1 MNDENSSLAAR
12 VIRLYLEHPGTPEM
26 PSSADWDIARSLHD
40 WGISFDTI
48 QLAFRLAFIRRKRST
63 SDSNPPQI
71 RSLAYF
77 RAVAL
82 NLTTHERDPAYSN
95 YVCQLYEQLR
105 TSDSETYSRA
115 SDKNRAPQPESS
127 GLS

>member
-1 MNDENSSLAAR
+1 MSDEGTSLAAR
-12 VIRLYLEHPGTPEM
+12 VIRLYLDHPGTLEM
-26 PSSADWDIARSLHD
+26 PSPADWDIARSLDD

-48 QLAFRLAFIRRKRST
+48 QLAFRLAFIRRARSS
-63 SDSNPPQI
+63 SDNALPPI

-82 NLTTHERDPAYSN
+82 NLTPQERDPAYSE
-95 YVCQLYEQLR
+95 YVRKLYEQLR
-105 TSDSETYSRA
+105 ATEYPTTA
-115 SDKNRAPQPESS
+115 ENRAPQPESR

>member
-1 MNDENSSLAAR
+1 MTDRQSFAAR
-12 VIRLYLEHPGTPEM
+12 VIRLYLDHPGTPEM
-26 PSSADWDIARSLHD
+26 PNSADWEIAQSLSD

-48 QLAFRLAFIRRKRST
+48 QLAFRLAFIRRARSS
-63 SDSNPPQI
+63 SDNELPPI

-82 NLTTHERDPAYSN
+82 NLTPQERDPAYSG
-95 YVCQLYEQLR
+95 YIEKLYNQLR
-105 TSDSETYSRA
+105 AAESPSPTENRA
-115 SDKNRAPQPESS
+115 SQPESR

>member
-1 MNDENSSLAAR
+1 MSDESSSLAAR
-12 VIRLYLEHPGTPEM
+12 VIRLYLDHPGTPQM
-26 PSSADWDIARSLHD
+26 PTSADWDIARSLAE

-48 QLAFRLAFIRRKRST
+48 QLAFRLALIRRIRS
-63 SDSNPPQI
+63 SPDNDLPPI

-82 NLTTHERDPAYSN
+82 NLTPQERDPAYSE
-95 YVCQLYEQLR
+95 YVEKLYVQLR
-105 TSDSETYSRA
+105 AAESSTSTE
-115 SDKNRAPQPESS
+115 NRAIQPESR

>member
-1 MNDENSSLAAR
+1 MNDEDSSLAAR
-12 VIRLYLEHPGTPEM
+12 VIRLYLDHPGTPDM
-26 PSSADWDIARSLHD
+26 PSPADWDIARNLHD

-48 QLAFRLAFIRRKRST
+48 QLAFRLAFIRRTRSS
-63 SDSNPPQI
+63 SDNRLPPI

-82 NLTTHERDPAYSN
+82 NLTPHERDPAYSE
-95 YVCQLYEQLR
+95 YVVNLYDRLR
-105 TSDSETYSRA
+105 ATESSQAPE
-115 SDKNRAPQPESS
+115 NRGPQPESR

>member
-1 MNDENSSLAAR
+1 MSHEQSFAAR
-12 VIRLYLEHPGTPEM
+12 VIRLYLDHPGTPQM
-26 PSSADWDIARSLHD
+26 PSSADWDIARSLAD

-48 QLAFRLAFIRRKRST
+48 QLAFRLAFIRRARSS
-63 SDSNPPQI
+63 SDNELPPI

-82 NLTTHERDPAYSN
+82 NLTPQERDPAYSD
-95 YVCQLYEQLR
+95 YIEKLYEQLR
-105 TSDSETYSRA
+105 TADLPSPAE
-115 SDKNRAPQPESS
+115 NRAPQPESR

>member
-1 MNDENSSLAAR
+1 MSDEQSSFAAR
-12 VIRLYLEHPGTPEM
+12 VIRLYLDHPDTPDL
-26 PSSADWDIARSLHD
+26 PSSADWNIAQGLVE

-48 QLAFRLAFIRRKRST
+48 QLAFWLAFIRRNNST
-63 SDSNPPQI
+63 SDDDLPPI

-82 NLTTHERDPAYSN
+82 NLTPQEHDPTYFE
-95 YVCQLYEQLR
+95 YVRRLYEQLQA
-105 TSDSETYSRA
+105 SDSETTPDTTAR
-115 SDKNRAPQPESS
+115 NRAQQPESR

>member
-1 MNDENSSLAAR
+1 MNDDGSSLPTR

-26 PSSADWDIARSLHD
+26 PSSADWNIARSLHD

-48 QLAFRLAFIRRKRST
+48 QLAFRLAFIRRARSS
-63 SDSNPPQI
+63 SDNVLSPI

-82 NLTTHERDPAYSN
+82 NLTPQERDPAYSE
-95 YVCQLYEQLR
+95 YVRKLYEHLCA
-105 TSDSETYSRA
+105 TESPNPAE
-115 SDKNRAPQPESS
+115 NRAPQPESR
-127 GLS
+127 GLP

>member
-1 MNDENSSLAAR
+1 MSDEQSSFAAR
-12 VIRLYLEHPGTPEM
+12 VVRLYLDHPDTPDL
-26 PSSADWDIARSLHD
+26 PTSADWDIARSLVD

-48 QLAFRLAFIRRKRST
+48 KLAFQLAFIRRKKSSPDNT
-63 SDSNPPQI
+63 LPPI

-82 NLTTHERDPAYSN
+82 NLTPQEREPTYFQ
-95 YVCQLYEQLR
+95 YVRRLYEQLR
-105 TSDSETYSRA
+105 AADSET
-115 SDKNRAPQPESS
+115 APATPAQIRVRKPEPR